1 LLVSDRSFWARL
13 KEAHIWRVL
22 LVYLAASWVIL
33 QLAATLNELFSLPS
47 WLGPVTLALL
57 AIGLLVM
64 LATAWVQSHPLTDR
78 REVADEVPDSW
89 EIDVK
94 EFGEALLKGRLPHLT
109 WARAVLGGVFAFSL
123 LFGFAGLYVVIQDRG
138 RSFVPEEAI
147 AGEAD
152 PGIAFMPFTV
162 SGSGLEH
169 LREGMVTL
177 LFASLDG
184 AAGLRAISDR
194 TVLAQWDRLVGTGQ
208 RADLETAMSV
218 AGATGARYTLL
229 GSVVSVGPRL
239 QLSGD
244 IYELPDGTP
253 LGRVQVEGSADSL
266 QALVGDLA
274 VETLRALAQAGVET
288 VPRADLGGVTTHSLP
303 ALTAYLEGEA
313 YFRRGDFDGAI
324 PHFLAALELD
334 STFALAHYRMV
345 YAGWAGAGGEEHQ
358 QKALEGN
365 LTPRRRLLARG
376 ANHEPGLREDLE
388 DLVRRYPDDAEA
400 WFVLGD
406 WYTHVLPL
414 GVDDFVERAKG
425 AFTRAAELDAGF
437 APYVIHLIDFAFN
450 EDDAAEAAR
459 WIAAYGRAS
468 PGSASDRSYRI
479 AYRLL
484 FEPPE
489 GSSAFEAS
497 IDTLARTQLARPGLV
512 TRLLNHPRVSRIGI
526 AFLLRRAEL
535 TDELSGEICWKFA
548 LAQGRWSD
556 FLAYS
561 DDPRLAPGWRFA
573 CLVQAHWRDYPVAE
587 ELLEEALPREAPELE
602 LPGTWEVIAYAAS
615 KGRWEEYERRLAALR
630 ATPKQ
635 AADAPI
641 IEGYRLL
648 RAGDLEQARKTLE
661 GAPQLPPV
669 RWWLGQISLEIGQPA
684 AAAWYFSTFFDSP
697 LGNPWT
703 RSLYYLGLAYEQMGE
718 LEKAQE
724 AYAEYLDIWKEADP
738 ELEPLKEQA
747 RARLEAILAA
757 RG

>member
-1 LLVSDRSFWARL
+1 MSDRSFWARL

-64 LATAWVQSHPLTDR
+64 LATAWVQSHPLTDQ
-78 REVADEVPDSW
+78 REAADEVPDSW

-94 EFGEALLKGRLPHLT
+94 EFGEALSKGRLPHLT

-162 SGSGLEH
+162 SGPGLEH

-229 GSVVSVGPRL
+229 GSVVAVGPRL

-244 IYELPDGTP
+244 IYELPVGTP

-266 QALVGDLA
+266 QAMVEELA

-288 VPRADLGGVTTHSLP
+288 VPRADLRGGTTHSLP

-313 YFRRGDFDGAI
+313 YFRRGDFDASI
-324 PHFLAALELD
+324 PHFEAALELD

-345 YAGWAGAGGEEHQ
+345 YAGWADVGGEVHQ
-358 QKALEGN
+358 QKAVEGN
-365 LTPRRRLLARG
+365 LTPRMRLLARG
-376 ANHEPGLREDLE
+376 AGHEPGLREDLE
-388 DLVRRYPDDAEA
+388 GLVRRHPDDAEA

-406 WYTHVLPL
+406 WYTHVIPF
-414 GVDDFVERAKG
+414 GVEDPAQPAKK

-450 EDDAAEAAR
+450 ENDAAEAAR

-468 PGSASDRSYRI
+468 PGSPSDLNYRI
-479 AYRLL
+479 VHRLV
-484 FEPPE
+484 FEPTE
-489 GSSAFEAS
+489 DSLAFGAA
-497 IDTLARTQLARPGLV
+497 IDTLAQTQLARPGLV
-512 TRLLNHPRVSRIGI
+512 SRLLNRPRVSRIGL

-535 TDELSGEICWKFA
+535 TDELSGDICWKFA
-548 LAQGRWSD
+548 LTEGKWRD
-556 FLAYS
+556 FLAHT
-561 DDPRLAPGWRFA
+561 DDPRLAPGWRFI
-573 CLVQAHWRDYPVAE
+573 CLVQAHWRGYPVSE
-587 ELLEEALPREAPELE
+587 ELLEEALPRVAQELE
-602 LPGTWEVIAYAAS
+602 SPGTWEAVAYMAS
-615 KGRWEEYERRLAALR
+615 EGRWEEYERRLAALR
-630 ATPKQ
+630 AMPEQ
-635 AADAPI
+635 APNVPVL
-641 IEGYRLL
+641 EGYRLWL
-648 RAGDLEQARKTLE
+648 AGDLEGARETLE
-661 GAPQLPPV
+661 TSPQLPPV
-669 RWWLGQISLEIGQPA
+669 RWWLGQINLEMGRPA
-684 AAAWYFSTFFDSP
+684 AAVWYFSSFFGSP
-697 LGNPWT
+697 LGVPWT
-703 RSLYYLGLAYEQMGE
+703 RSLYYLGLAYEEMGE
-718 LEKAQE
+718 LEKAQG
-724 AYAEYLDIWKEADP
+724 AYAEYLDIWKDADP

-747 RARLEAILAA
+747 RVRLAAILAA